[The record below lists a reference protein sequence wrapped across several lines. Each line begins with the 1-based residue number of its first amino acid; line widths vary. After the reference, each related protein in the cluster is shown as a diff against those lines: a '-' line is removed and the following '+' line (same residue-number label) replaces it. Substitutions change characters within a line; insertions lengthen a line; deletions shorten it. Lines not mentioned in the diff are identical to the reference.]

1 MIKFNHHI
9 YNSLMLT
16 IMNEEDS
23 LDDIKD
29 LVAEDITKEVWKK
42 HGKSTIEWAKYAA
55 DNNLWYPVTIY
66 KDHNPHC
73 HIIISDDLVEVRFLD
88 ERLFEYVYMA
98 YKKMDAEKMFLV
110 KVYVREY
117 YHKNDKPLKDVK
129 KDIYMIFSVE
139 GGLNVRTRDFIREES
154 VKVIE
159 DNMEAAH
166 PVNVSQNWKSIPK
179 YGEYDE
185 ISNYEDVI
193 KPGDLLRDIDTSLKS
208 PVSQDDEVNPDSTKE
223 NKWLPPDWNKN

>member
-1 MIKFNHHI
+1 
-9 YNSLMLT
+9 
-16 IMNEEDS
+16 
-23 LDDIKD
+23 
-29 LVAEDITKEVWKK
+29 
-42 HGKSTIEWAKYAA
+42 
-55 DNNLWYPVTIY
+55 
-66 KDHNPHC
+66 
-73 HIIISDDLVEVRFLD
+73 
-88 ERLFEYVYMA
+88 MA
-98 YKKMDAEKMFLV
+98 YKKIDAEKMFLV

-139 GGLNVRTRDFIREES
+139 GGLNVRTREFIREET
-154 VKVIE
+154 VQVIE

-166 PVNVSQNWKSIPK
+166 PVNVTQNWKSIPK

-208 PVSQDDEVNPDSTKE
+208 PVCIKKSGHK
-223 NKWLPPDWNKN
+223 